1 MSDQSI
7 QLKAPVYHRQRL
19 LLFVLEF
26 AGKSL
31 GKLELQKLLL
41 LYTKEMQSRHYAFVP
56 FRYGCY
62 SFLCADDLDLL
73 EKRGWVTLEGNRL
86 SLKAPLAGREWA
98 VASEERKTVRSWL
111 KRNPKRGDAL
121 IAETYRHY
129 PYYAI
134 FSEMKERLLTPC
146 KMNAVERSLDS
157 TDSKN
162 GTVVFTIGYEGILLE
177 EYLNKLIRNR
187 VAVLC
192 DVRRNPV
199 SRKFGFSGRTLSQ
212 VLRKIGIKYV
222 HFPQLGIE
230 SEKRQ
235 NLNSREAY
243 NDLFYE
249 YRQDLPRRTDALA
262 LLKQQ
267 IDVEKRV
274 ALTCFEKDP
283 HLCHRHCI
291 TDLLKSE
298 FGYRIEHL

>member
-7 QLKAPVYHRQRL
+7 QLKVPVYHRQRL
-19 LLFVLEF
+19 LLFFLEF

-31 GKLELQKLLL
+31 GKIELQKLIL
-41 LYTKEMQSRHYAFVP
+41 LYTKETQSEHYAFVP

-73 EKRGWVTLEGNRL
+73 EKRGWVTSEGNRL
-86 SLKAPLAGREWA
+86 SLKISLAGKEWA
-98 VASEERKTVRSWL
+98 VASKEWKAVRSWL

-121 IAETYRHY
+121 ITETYRRY

-134 FSEMKERLLTPC
+134 FSEMKERLLTPSEM
-146 KMNAVERSLDS
+146 KAAERSLDS
-157 TDSKN
+157 VDNKN
-162 GTVVFTIGYEGILLE
+162 ETVVFTIGYEGILLE

-187 VAVLC
+187 VVVVC

-199 SRKFGFSGRTLSQ
+199 SRKFGFSGRMLSQ
-212 VLRKIGIKYV
+212 VLSKIGIKYV
-222 HFPQLGIE
+222 HFPELGIE

-249 YRQDLPRRTDALA
+249 YSQDLPKRTDALA

-283 HLCHRHCI
+283 HLCHRYCI

-298 FGYRIEHL
+298 FGYRIDHL

>member
-62 SFLCADDLDLL
+62 SFLCANDLDLL
-73 EKRGWVTLEGNRL
+73 EKRGWITLEGNRL

-98 VASEERKTVRSWL
+98 VASAERKTVRSWL

-121 IAETYRHY
+121 ITETYRRY

-146 KMNAVERSLDS
+146 EMNAVERSLDS

-212 VLRKIGIKYV
+212 VLRKIRIKYV

-249 YRQDLPRRTDALA
+249 YRQDLLRRTDALA

>member
-7 QLKAPVYHRQRL
+7 QLKAPAYHRQRL
-19 LLFVLEF
+19 LLFFLEF
-26 AGKSL
+26 TGKSL

-41 LYTKEMQSRHYAFVP
+41 LYTKEMQSEHYAFVP

-62 SFLCADDLDLL
+62 SFLCANDLDLL
-73 EKRGWVTLEGNRL
+73 EKRGWVASEGNRL
-86 SLKAPLAGREWA
+86 SLKAPLAGQEWA

-111 KRNPKRGDAL
+111 RRNPKRGNAL
-121 IAETYRHY
+121 IAETYRRY
-129 PYYAI
+129 PYYTI
-134 FSEMKERLLTPC
+134 FSEMKERSLTPSG
-146 KMNAVERSLDS
+146 MNAVERSLDPA
-157 TDSKN
+157 DNKN
-162 GTVVFTIGYEGILLE
+162 RTVVFTIGFEGILFE
-177 EYLNKLIRNR
+177 EYLNKLIRNQ

-212 VLRKIGIKYV
+212 VLPKIGIKYV
-222 HFPQLGIE
+222 HFPELGIE

-243 NDLFYE
+243 DDLFYE
-249 YRQDLPRRTDALA
+249 YQQGLPRRTDALA
-262 LLKQQ
+262 SLEEQ

-274 ALTCFEKDP
+274 ALTCFEEDP
-283 HLCHRHCI
+283 HFCHRHCI
-291 TDLLKSE
+291 TDLLRSN

>member
-1 MSDQSI
+1 MGYI
-7 QLKAPVYHRQRL
+7 RRQPA
-19 LLFVLEF
+19 FTES
-26 AGKSL
+26 KSRR
-31 GKLELQKLLL
+31 GG
-41 LYTKEMQSRHYAFVP
+41 M
-56 FRYGCY
+56 GCCFGGAEG
-62 SFLCADDLDLL
+62 SSLVAQAES
-73 EKRGWVTLEGNRL
+73 EKGRCIDCRDIPPL
-86 SLKAPLAGREWA
+86 S
-98 VASEERKTVRSWL
+98 
-111 KRNPKRGDAL
+111 
-121 IAETYRHY
+121 Y

-134 FSEMKERLLTPC
+134 FSKMKEHLLTPSEM
-146 KMNAVERSLDS
+146 KAVERLRNSAD
-157 TDSKN
+157 DKKE
-162 GTVVFTIGYEGILLE
+162 TVVFTIGYEGILFE
-177 EYLNKLIRNR
+177 EYLNKLLRNR
-187 VAVLC
+187 VVVLC

-199 SRKFGFSGRTLSQ
+199 SRKFGFPGRMLSQ
-212 VLRKIGIKYV
+212 VLPKIGIKYV
-222 HFPQLGIE
+222 HFPELGIE

-249 YRQDLPRRTDALA
+249 YRQDLSRRTDSLA

>member
-7 QLKAPVYHRQRL
+7 QLKAPVYYRQRL

-26 AGKSL
+26 AGKRL
-31 GKLELQKLLL
+31 GKLELQELLL

-56 FRYGCY
+56 FRHGCY

-73 EKRGWVTLEGNRL
+73 EKRGWVTSVGNRL
-86 SLKAPLAGREWA
+86 SLKVPLAGREWA
-98 VASEERKTVRSWL
+98 VSSKERKTVRSWL

-121 IAETYRHY
+121 IAETYRRY
-129 PYYAI
+129 PYYAV
-134 FSEMKERLLTPC
+134 FAE
-146 KMNAVERSLDS
+146 MNAVKRSLDFA
-157 TDSKN
+157 DDKD
-162 GTVVFTIGYEGILLE
+162 GIVVFTIGYEGILLE
-177 EYLNKLIRNR
+177 EYLNKLIQNR

-192 DVRRNPV
+192 DVRRNPL
-199 SRKFGFSGRTLSQ
+199 SRKFGFSGRMLSQ

-222 HFPQLGIE
+222 YFPQLGIK

-249 YRQDLPRRTDALA
+249 YRQDLPRRADALA

-267 IDVEKRV
+267 IDVERRV

-283 HLCHRHCI
+283 HLCHRDCI